1 MTRNPSPEISIPT
14 RRQAGLSPFAASLA
28 AGARAFAVDGALGP
42 SLAPSGSAA
51 FSTAMSAAELAFKTK
66 LADAMAAPA

>member
-1 MTRNPSPEISIPT
+1 
-14 RRQAGLSPFAASLA
+14 LA